1 MPRGLR
7 GGHTVEGTRRPRLA
21 GRASSR
27 DGLSSASLAALS
39 SRAPVGGG
47 GGDDVTE
54 GDVEGQRFVGSAD
67 GVDGLWN
74 DDRRRSR
81 YVRELLRAPAEVASD
96 ASAPSRIPKVVV
108 QYWHD
113 AADIPPDVEACMSSW
128 DVLQLGGVSRR
139 VFEDRTARAFIADEL
154 TEDHVLAFERCHHPA
169 MRCDYFR
176 LCYIHRLGGL
186 YVDADDVMLG
196 DVSWV
201 FDGACLKVRPL
212 CYDLSSQTMANLE
225 DALGEGGRLDERIF
239 YFNNNPLAAPAGHPI
254 VGDALQRATEMLLRG
269 GRAIAD
275 IQSTTGPGNLTACLV
290 SHDINR
296 RAGGCGR
303 DFEILMGWDDV
314 AVSVWPLSYRD
325 DYRNWRRWQPGD
337 DDLAG
342 GRRSDGSR
350 GPMA

>member
-1 MPRGLR
+1 M
-7 GGHTVEGTRRPRLA
+7 V
-21 GRASSR
+21 
-27 DGLSSASLAALS
+27 SSA
-39 SRAPVGGG
+39 
-47 GGDDVTE
+47 DD
-54 GDVEGQRFVGSAD
+54 
-67 GVDGLWN
+67 VDGLCN

-81 YVRELLRAPAEVASD
+81 YVRDLLRAPADLASD
-96 ASAPSRIPKVVV
+96 TSALSGIPKVVV

-113 AADIPPDVEACMSSW
+113 AADIPPDVEVCMSSW

-139 VFEDRTARAFIADEL
+139 LFEDRTARAFIAEEL
-154 TEDHVLAFERCHHPA
+154 AEDHVLAFDRCHHPA

-196 DVSWV
+196 DVTWML
-201 FDGACLKVRPL
+201 DGACLKVRPL
-212 CYDLSSQTMANLE
+212 CYDLSSHTMVDVE
-225 DALGEGGRLDERIF
+225 TALGDGARLDDRIF
-239 YFNNNPLAAPAGHPI
+239 YFNNNPLAAPAGHPV
-254 VGDALQRATEMLLRG
+254 VGDALHRATEMLLQG

-296 RAGGCGR
+296 RADGCGR

-325 DYRNWRRWQPGD
+325 DHRNWRRWQPCDG
-337 DDLAG
+337 DLAG
-342 GRRSDGSR
+342 DRRSPR
-350 GPMA
+350 PFGPTA